1 MHGAQLVE
9 EHSPPPTALQV
20 HCPAIRV
27 GRDGGRLQP
36 VAWER
41 AVEARRVGRLAHQEC
56 LGERLVGCSPT
67 TAAAGTAGSTANHS
81 CASSGVSGEH
91 THADHEEKPK
101 ESVARHCA
109 VAEVRPQPPLPT
121 AHPRTLPSVT
131 AWPSLTP
138 PSPLRLRSRLRHPTG
153 RSPRCDSHSVVR
165 SSSSARGHVRC
176 FGCFAWASSHLLV
189 LLRGCWGAPSPSRW
203 RCAGR

>member
-121 AHPRTLPSVT
+121 AHPRTLHCVAFAHPAVTTPSPFET
-131 AWPSLTP
+131 HTP
-138 PSPLRLRSRLRHPTG
+138 PAGAHDVILIR
-153 RSPRCDSHSVVR
+153 
-165 SSSSARGHVRC
+165 SSARPRALEVMSV
-176 FGCFAWASSHLLV
+176 ALAVWLLC
-189 LLRGCWGAPSPSRW
+189 LGAPSPSRW